1 MKRFALG
8 LLLALATTAH
18 ADDRADLAQKHY
30 LLAKKLEKPGCWHE
44 MRAELLLAIELDP
57 DNKDARFKLGY
68 KREGD
73 SWKGAGMADKKSRA
87 EPSSALQ
94 KEIYA
99 LHGEAASRLAE
110 AALAAKKNGDE
121 ATAHALAGL
130 ALDEDAQ
137 CAPAREVLGHER
149 KYGNW
154 ASPRERKVRQT
165 FFDAIDAAKKDEPPA
180 RAGDESLEKLLEL
193 GPLDRRESETFVFL
207 STKAAK
213 ADLVSLART
222 IDEIRHAWA
231 ELVPRPEVE
240 GDAAA
245 VTSHAKTK
253 ARWLVVAPSEHAK
266 FVDHAVKD
274 ESRRPLC
281 KQLGSFSGFTQAANQ
296 DVYFLYECSHEEKN
310 RPEWA
315 ALTAVKTLIQQ
326 NLPQKAPPPGFLV
339 EGLARFFAGRTTGR
353 VDISFVTPRA
363 TLTVHERSSVDFDTL
378 RVTIRAA
385 IAQSPE
391 GFLRGLV
398 NKSLNELED
407 QDSQLALAFVE
418 FLLAKKPKEVARYLG
433 AVSPSE
439 PAPATL
445 ERVLGASPEEVE
457 RELRAWAREEY

>member
-1 MKRFALG
+1 MKRLALV
-8 LLLALATTAH
+8 LLLALATAAH
-18 ADDRADLAQKHY
+18 ADELRTELAQKHA
-30 LLAKKLEKPGCWHE
+30 LLGKKLEKPGCWHE
-44 MRAELLLAIELDP
+44 MRVELLLAIELDQ

-68 KREGD
+68 KRDGD
-73 SWKGAGMADKKSRA
+73 SWKGACMADKKSRVA
-87 EPSSALQ
+87 PSESLQ
-94 KEIYA
+94 KEIVT

-110 AALAAKKNGDE
+110 AALAARKNGDD
-121 ATAHALAGL
+121 ATARTLAGL

-137 CAPAREVLGHER
+137 CTPAREVLDHER

-154 ASPRERKVRQT
+154 ASPRERKVRQA
-165 FFDAIDAAKKDEPPA
+165 FFDALDAAKKEEPAA
-180 RAGDESLEKLLEL
+180 RPGDESLEKLLEL
-193 GPLDRRESETFVFL
+193 GSLERRESETYVML
-207 STKAAK
+207 GTKAAK
-213 ADLVSLART
+213 TDFASLART
-222 IDEIRHAWA
+222 IDVIRHAWA

-240 GDAAA
+240 GEAA

-253 ARWLVVAPSEHAK
+253 ARWLVVAPAEHAK
-266 FVDHAVKD
+266 FVEHAVKD
-274 ESRRPLC
+274 ETRRPLS
-281 KQLGSFSGFTQAANQ
+281 KQLGSFSGFTQAPNG

-363 TLTVHERSSVDFDTL
+363 TLTVHERASLDFDTL

-418 FLLAKKPKEVARYLG
+418 FLLARKPHEVARYLA

-445 ERVLGASPEEVE
+445 ERVLGATPEEVE